1 MRSDGRRRLF
11 WGIVLCSFLFI
22 LGCAGAV
29 FRGRELPNKVAILPF
44 ANLSEDFASSG
55 LVMSAFRREL
65 EKRNVDLVDEDA
77 LREVLRE
84 KRVRTF
90 GYLSE
95 DVAAVLGERLGVRLV
110 LVGCVVLAS
119 REENPKIGLTARL
132 IDTKDGR
139 VVWAEYSS
147 ATGDEFASLLK
158 LGKIDTLEGLVPKA
172 VGRLLESFSSERPPI
187 LQQEST
193 FKIAVMPFENKTGH
207 AGVGVMT
214 SYFFLVELFKSERFD
229 IVEYGN
235 IRDFLVA
242 SRMRPTDELPY
253 ETIQRM
259 SDILGVDGILLGSVS
274 EFFEGYGAAIP
285 PRVEVMVRLLDAH
298 RNRIL
303 WYESMRATG
312 GKTMAL
318 ASWEE
323 TKPLIQTAY
332 EAVTAVTRKLEQV
345 RWY

>member
-1 MRSDGRRRLF
+1 L
-11 WGIVLCSFLFI
+11 
-22 LGCAGAV
+22 
-29 FRGRELPNKVAILPF
+29 FRGRELRSKVAILPF
-44 ANLSEDFASSG
+44 ANLSEDFASTG
-55 LVMSAFRREL
+55 LVMSALRSEL
-65 EKRNVDLVDEDA
+65 EKRNMDLIDEDA
-77 LREVLRE
+77 LWEVLLE
-84 KRVRTF
+84 KRVRSF

-95 DVAAVLGERLGVRLV
+95 NLAATLGERLGVRLV
-110 LVGCVVLAS
+110 LVGCIVLAS
-119 REENPKIGLTARL
+119 RDENPQIGLTARL

-147 ATGDEFASLLK
+147 ATGNEFASLLK
-158 LGKIDTLEGLVPKA
+158 LGKIDTLEDLVPKA
-172 VGRLLESFSSERPPI
+172 VGRLLNSFTSERMPI

-193 FKIAVMPFENKTGH
+193 FKIAVMPFRNNTSQ

-253 ETIQRM
+253 ETIQTL
-259 SDILGVDGILLGSVS
+259 SDILGVDGILLGRVS
-274 EFFEGYGAAIP
+274 EFVEGSSAALP

-303 WYESMRATG
+303 WYESVRATG
-312 GKTMAL
+312 EKSTSL

-332 EAVTAVTRKLEQV
+332 EAVMAVTRKLEQV